1 MSRSIT
7 EGLVDP
13 GVELI
18 DHHRRL
24 ARIALQRG
32 TQQVANVSDGV
43 QVSSLDVIADKAVEL
58 QVFGHRK
65 IDTRQLTDLIDCK
78 IVAQLISL

>member
-1 MSRSIT
+1 MREVGVGGAIT

-13 GVELI
+13 GVDFI

-32 TQQVANVSDGV
+32 AQNAFDIVDRV
-43 QVSSLDVIADKAVEL
+43 QVSSLYVIADKAVEL
-58 QVFGHRK
+58 QVFCH
-65 IDTRQLTDLIDCK
+65 
-78 IVAQLISL
+78 